1 MAAVLDFESIT
12 NGYRGLFSTG
22 RGVRAL
28 DGFLLRGKQ
37 ERFRI
42 FGSERRGEEYS
53 LYSSRVVLTAPDVA
67 AKLKLKVIL

>member
-53 LYSSRVVLTAPDVA
+53 PYSSRVGFSGARCCGELNM
-67 AKLKLKVIL
+67 K

>member
-28 DGFLLRGKQ
+28 DGFLLRGGAGEISGFLGPNGAGKS
-37 ERFRI
+37 I
-42 FGSERRGEEYS
+42 ACTRRE
-53 LYSSRVVLTAPDVA
+53 LVLT
-67 AKLKLKVIL
+67 